1 MLVMTLLVRDERD
14 IIRENIAYHL
24 SQGVDFIIA
33 TDNGS
38 VDGTSDILREYERQ
52 GCLRLLI
59 EEGDTYAQSRWVTR
73 MARMASE
80 VYGARF
86 VINSDADEF
95 WWPATGTLKE
105 HLTKVPSRIGGLSV
119 VRTNFPPTPDESG
132 FFYDRQVIRER
143 VSLNGRG
150 DPLPPKVC
158 HRGCADVVVA
168 QGNHSVS
175 SPTLGKVA
183 ADPELTIFHFP
194 LRTYRQLE
202 NKIAKGG
209 AAYERNLE
217 IPKEDGDAW
226 RWLYGLYR
234 EGALER
240 WYAGQ
245 LLRADDAADGV
256 REGRLIEDR
265 RLQLH
270 LRATRRDSN
279 PRLPT

>member
-1 MLVMTLLVRDERD
+1 MLLMTLLVRDEQD

-38 VDGTSDILREYERQ
+38 VDGTTDILREYERQ

-59 EEGDTYAQSRWVTR
+59 EEEDTYAQSRWVTR

-80 VYGARF
+80 VYTARF
-86 VINSDADEF
+86 VIHSDADEF

-105 HLTKVPSRIGGLSV
+105 HFTKVPSQVGGLSV
-119 VRTNFPPTPDESG
+119 ARTNFPPTTGEDG

-143 VSLNGRG
+143 ASLNSRG
-150 DPLPPKVC
+150 VPLLPKVC
-158 HRGCADVVVA
+158 HRGCPDVVVA
-168 QGNHSVS
+168 QGNHRAW
-175 SPTLGKVA
+175 SPTLGEF
-183 ADPELTIFHFP
+183 ADEPELMIFHFP
-194 LRTYRQLE
+194 LRTYGQLE

-209 AAYERNLE
+209 AAYERNRE
-217 IPKEDGDAW
+217 VPKQIGETW

-240 WYAGQ
+240 WYAEQ
-245 LLRADDAADGV
+245 LLRADAAGGGV

-270 LRATRRDSN
+270 LRAIR
-279 PRLPT
+279 